1 MPYETDL
8 VHDRHPRVSGRM
20 QRSQSGGAR
29 YHNAAGG
36 VARYRNVTGGVCT
49 ATDSFGEAN
58 GGAESGDCEK
68 IRNREARETP
78 PIT

>member
-1 MPYETDL
+1 
-8 VHDRHPRVSGRM
+8 M
-20 QRSQSGGAR
+20 QRSQSGSARYHNAAGGVAR

-68 IRNREARETP
+68 IRNREARGP
-78 PIT
+78 HR